1 MNTLLILLQSQL
13 TMADKIRV
21 FHLEDYKIMRD
32 GIKFL
37 LAKDDEIE
45 VVGEAGSGED
55 LIKMLPLLSVDVL
68 LLDIYL
74 DGLEDSHPMDGFA
87 VCEYVHRHFPG
98 IKMIAHSVYSDA
110 DRVGRIM
117 QYGASAFV
125 SKKAGYEELL
135 AAVKTVMLG
144 KKYICKETS
153 RRFKNINEF
162 LEGIDDTLRGEKDV
176 FSPREKEVLELLGM
190 GYSTKNI
197 ATKLFITEKT
207 VETHRKNMVDKAKV
221 KNTAELVAFA
231 SARGFLKH

>member
-1 MNTLLILLQSQL
+1 MEERI
-13 TMADKIRV
+13 KV

-37 LAKDDEIE
+37 LSQDAGIE
-45 VVGEAGSGED
+45 VVGEARNGEE
-55 LIKMLPLLSVDVL
+55 LIRMLPLIDIDVL

-74 DGLEDSHPMDGFA
+74 DGMEDSRSMDGFTI
-87 VCEYVHRHFPG
+87 CEYVRQHFPRV
-98 IKMIAHSVYSDA
+98 KVVAHSVYADA
-110 DRVGRIM
+110 DRVAKIM
-117 QYGASAFV
+117 NVGAMAFV
-125 SKKAGYEELL
+125 SKKAGYEELIQAIKL
-135 AAVKTVMLG
+135 VYQG

-153 RRFKNINEF
+153 KKLKNINEF
-162 LEGIDDTLRGEKDV
+162 LEGIVGTLRGEKDL
-176 FSPREKEVLELLGM
+176 FSPREKNVLELLGM

-197 ATKLFITEKT
+197 AKELFITEKT